1 MVIVLNKYIIIVR
14 KDELSNPYQSIMR
27 QLYELVG
34 NKYPTKMREDG
45 GGGGVDTSKY
55 ELLGLF
61 PGVRWVAE
69 VTIGRSLA
77 INWLLKI
84 EFLHNDTGP
93 KIPILPDNLDE
104 LQISFLA
111 CAICV
116 DKDRQR
122 LGDTNGVREL
132 DERTTS
138 EASGNQG
145 LGWRNVRMK

>member
-1 MVIVLNKYIIIVR
+1 
-14 KDELSNPYQSIMR
+14 MR
-27 QLYELVG
+27 G
-34 NKYPTKMREDG
+34 DG
-45 GGGGVDTSKY
+45 GGRGVVDTSQY

-61 PGVRWVAE
+61 PRVRWVAE

-77 INWLLKI
+77 VNRLLKVQL
-84 EFLHNDTGP
+84 LHDDTGP

-104 LQISFLA
+104 LQICFLA

-132 DERTTS
+132 DECTAS

-145 LGWRNVRMK
+145 LGWRNVRMQ

>member
-1 MVIVLNKYIIIVR
+1 
-14 KDELSNPYQSIMR
+14 
-27 QLYELVG
+27 
-34 NKYPTKMREDG
+34 MREDV
-45 GGGGVDTSKY
+45 GGVVDASQY

-61 PGVRWVAE
+61 PRVRWVAE
-69 VTIGRSLA
+69 VTICRSLA
-77 INWLLKI
+77 VNRLLKV
-84 EFLHNDTGP
+84 ELLHDDTGP

-104 LQISFLA
+104 LQICFLA

-132 DERTTS
+132 DERTAS

-145 LGWRNVRMK
+145 LGWGYCQNAVTYFLEERPTNPPCSIGGRAIDFGEVLS

>member
-1 MVIVLNKYIIIVR
+1 MNFL
-14 KDELSNPYQSIMR
+14 MR
-27 QLYELVG
+27 QLYESVA
-34 NKYPTKMREDG
+34 NKYPTKMKEDG
-45 GGGGVDTSKY
+45 GGRGVVDASQYK
-55 ELLGLF
+55 LLGLF

-77 INWLLKI
+77 VNRLLKV
-84 EFLHNDTGP
+84 ELLHDDTGP

-104 LQISFLA
+104 LRICFLA

-116 DKDRQR
+116 HKDRQR

-132 DERTTS
+132 DEHTAS

-145 LGWRNVRMK
+145 LGWRNVRMQ